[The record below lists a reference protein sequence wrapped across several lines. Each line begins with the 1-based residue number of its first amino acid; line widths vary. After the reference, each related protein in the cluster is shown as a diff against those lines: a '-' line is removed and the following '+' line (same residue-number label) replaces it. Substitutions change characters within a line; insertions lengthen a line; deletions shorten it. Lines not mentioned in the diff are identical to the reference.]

1 LLVERERVL
10 VAFDVVHLDAA
21 DDIARLTERLLREA
35 DANGRFPRPVEDI
48 IAAANLVE
56 PRTRYSPRKR
66 SGTRRRTY
74 AMRCGRSATRSTP
87 CSTARR
93 GRRRAET
100 SRASAVVG
108 V

>member
-56 PRTRYSPRKR
+56 PAQSLLAEEEIRDAPAHVRDALRKIRYKVDALLDRK
-66 SGTRRRTY
+66 
-74 AMRCGRSATRSTP
+74 
-87 CSTARR
+87 ARPP
-93 GRRRAET
+93 T
-100 SRASAVVG
+100 SRNFPE
-108 V
+108 